1 MFYSRAPSVPATA
14 PEEASLSPDE
24 PVTPAAPPTVAQA
37 APSIPANPPPPAV
50 PRRHALLV
58 EQFSKT
64 YEGTQAV
71 TDLSFAVEAGEILG
85 LVGPNGAGKTTT
97 LRSICGVLPL
107 QSGRVAIDGISL
119 ADDETRA
126 KERLAWIPDDPEP
139 FDSLTV
145 LEHLRFTAA
154 LYGVA
159 DWKPRAE
166 DLLRRF
172 ELAEKREAL
181 GGELSRG
188 MRQKLAFC
196 CAWIHSPRVV
206 LMDEP
211 LSGLDP
217 RGIRA
222 AKVAIRELA
231 AQGAAVILSSHLLVL
246 IEELAHR
253 ILILDRGRRVFV
265 GTLAEARST
274 LSAPEGSSLEE
285 IFMAATEGPRGGNG
299 PADAPGK
306 TPGSTPGQAPDST
319 GGKGAAS

>member
-1 MFYSRAPSVPATA
+1 MFYSSAVREPTSPRETRD
-14 PEEASLSPDE
+14 PLTSSASEIP
-24 PVTPAAPPTVAQA
+24 APPPIA
-37 APSIPANPPPPAV
+37 A
-50 PRRHALLV
+50 LV
-58 EQFSKT
+58 VDGFSKT
-64 YEGTQAV
+64 YEGTEAV
-71 TDLSFAVEAGEILG
+71 RDLSFSVRAGEILG

-107 QSGRVAIDGISL
+107 QQGRVTIAGISL
-119 ADDETRA
+119 AEDPSRA
-126 KERLAWIPDDPEP
+126 KLALAWIPDDPEP

-154 LYGVA
+154 LYGIQ
-159 DWKPRAE
+159 DWSARAE
-166 DLLRRF
+166 ELLTRF
-172 ELAEKREAL
+172 ELQDKRDAL

-188 MRQKLAFC
+188 MRQKLALC

-231 AQGAAVILSSHLLVL
+231 AQGTAVILSSHLLVL

-253 ILILDRGRRVFV
+253 ILILDHGRKIFV
-265 GTLAEARST
+265 GTLEEARGT
-274 LSAPEGSSLEE
+274 LYAREGTSLEE
-285 IFMAATEGPRGGNG
+285 IFMAATERPRAESDRPRAENERPRAG
-299 PADAPGK
+299 DAARP
-306 TPGSTPGQAPDST
+306 
-319 GGKGAAS
+319 

>member
-1 MFYSRAPSVPATA
+1 MFYSSTLPAPAAA
-14 PEEASLSPDE
+14 PEDHALSSDQ
-24 PVTPAAPPTVAQA
+24 PAAPEGPPPLISP
-37 APSIPANPPPPAV
+37 APSPALARPAPRPP
-50 PRRHALLV
+50 ALLV
-58 EQFSKT
+58 ERFSKT

-71 TDLSFAVEAGEILG
+71 LDLSFSVEPGEILG

-97 LRSICGVLPL
+97 LRSIAGVLPL
-107 QSGRVAIDGISL
+107 QQGRVVIDGVSL
-119 ADDETRA
+119 ADDEARA

-159 DWKPRAE
+159 EWRKRADE
-166 DLLRRF
+166 LLLRF
-172 ELAEKREAL
+172 ELFEKREAL

-196 CAWIHSPRVV
+196 CAWIHSPKVV

-222 AKVAIRELA
+222 AKAAIRELA

-253 ILILDRGRRVFV
+253 ILILDRGHKVFA
-265 GTLAEARST
+265 GTLAEARAT

-299 PADAPGK
+299 TSRPSDETARG
-306 TPGSTPGQAPDST
+306 
-319 GGKGAAS
+319 